1 MRRADAVGEV
11 GGTRDGNVGEGDPP
25 HSRVGRC
32 LVAGLV
38 GLGLVVVVVVLDEL
52 GEMDALEALAL
63 LGCLL
68 LDRDGLVGSAVLALG
83 VLVAL
88 LHLIVFVVVVKAV
101 ELAPDPG
108 PAALVLAALLGG
120 LARPLDA
127 EADSRLAVLG
137 PEAVRCLADD
147 DRPLVAVGDRRPG
160 IKEGVP
166 EGRRLESVGRGRR
179 EGVLVLLLVGLVV
192 EA

>member
-1 MRRADAVGEV
+1 
-11 GGTRDGNVGEGDPP
+11 
-25 HSRVGRC
+25 
-32 LVAGLV
+32 
-38 GLGLVVVVVVLDEL
+38 
-52 GEMDALEALAL
+52 MDALEALAL

-108 PAALVLAALLGG
+108 PTALVLAALLGG

-137 PEAVRCLADD
+137 PKAVRCLADD

>member
-1 MRRADAVGEV
+1 MRRADAVGEI

-38 GLGLVVVVVVLDEL
+38 GLGLVVVVVVLDEM

-63 LGCLL
+63 LGRLL
-68 LDRDGLVGSAVLALG
+68 LGQDGLVGSAVLALG

-88 LHLIVFVVVVKAV
+88 LHLIVVVVVKAV